1 MLNPALAA
9 GAIIACS
16 AAMLKAVELARR
28 LAPLPRP
35 LLLVGQSG
43 VGKGLLAR
51 FIHVQSARA
60 GAFVAVAGG
69 ELSESLLHDQLAGH
83 EAGAF
88 TGAQRRVRGAFE
100 RAHNGTLF
108 VDELPLWSHAAQ
120 SAVLRALDERLITRL
135 GGERELPLDCRVV
148 LASNQPLETLVSKGR
163 LLSDLRW
170 RIGEFVIE
178 IPPLAGRAVDVAA
191 LSYHFLDEARTA
203 FGGLGP
209 VLFDPDALERLV
221 TYHWPG
227 NVRQL
232 RSVVEWSWTLAAM
245 EAAERIGLSHLPA
258 SVLRDEAP
266 RVPLDSGTRRALS
279 RWAYD
284 RAGHSRTAAAEL
296 LGLHPNTIDHHRRTA
311 TG

>member
-1 MLNPALAA
+1 M
-9 GAIIACS
+9 I
-16 AAMLKAVELARR
+16 KAVELARR
-28 LAPLPRP
+28 LAPLSRP
-35 LLLVGQSG
+35 ILLVGQSG

-60 GAFVAVAGG
+60 GDFVAVSGG

-108 VDELPLWSHAAQ
+108 LDELPLWSHAAQ
-120 SAVLRALDERLITRL
+120 SAVLRAVDEHLITRL
-135 GGERELPLDCRVV
+135 GAERELPLDCRVV
-148 LASNQPLETLVSKGR
+148 LASNQPLEALVSNGR

-191 LSYHFLDEARTA
+191 LSYQILDEARAA
-203 FGGLGP
+203 FGLPGP
-209 VLFDPDALERLV
+209 VLFEPAALERLV

-232 RSVVEWSWTLAAM
+232 RGVVEWSWTLAAM
-245 EAAERIGLSHLPA
+245 EAAERIGLRHLPA
-258 SVLRDEAP
+258 SVLRDEEPPLA
-266 RVPLDSGTRRALS
+266 LDSSTRRALS

-284 RAGHSRTAAAEL
+284 RTGRSRKAAAQL
-296 LGLHPNTIDHHRRTA
+296 LGIHPNTIDNHRRAA

>member
-1 MLNPALAA
+1 M
-9 GAIIACS
+9 
-16 AAMLKAVELARR
+16 MKAVELARR
-28 LAPLPRP
+28 LAPLHRP
-35 LLLVGQSG
+35 ILLVGQSG

-51 FIHVQSARA
+51 FIHVQSART
-60 GAFVAVAGG
+60 GDFVAVAGG
-69 ELSESLLHDQLAGH
+69 ELSKSLLNDQLAGH

-88 TGAQRRVRGAFE
+88 TGAQRRVRGVFE

-108 VDELPLWSHAAQ
+108 LDELPLWSHAAQ
-120 SAVLRALDERLITRL
+120 SAVLRAVDERVITRL
-135 GGERELPLDCRVV
+135 GAERELPLDCRVV
-148 LASNQPLETLVSKGR
+148 LASNQPLDALVRSGR

-191 LSYHFLDEARTA
+191 LSYHFLDEARA
-203 FGGLGP
+203 EFRGP
-209 VLFDPDALERLV
+209 GPALFDPAALQRLV

-232 RSVVEWSWTLAAM
+232 RGVVEWSWTLAAM
-245 EAAERIGLSHLPA
+245 NAAERVGLTHLPD
-258 SVLRDEAP
+258 SVLRDAAP
-266 RVPLDSGTRRALS
+266 HLPLDSRTRHALS

-284 RAGHSRTAAAEL
+284 RVGRSRTAAAEL
-296 LGLHPNTIDHHRRTA
+296 LGLHPNTIDNHRRAA

>member
-1 MLNPALAA
+1 MLPPALAA

-16 AAMLKAVELARR
+16 AAMLKAIALARR

-35 LLLVGQSG
+35 VLLVGQSG
-43 VGKGLLAR
+43 VGKGLLVQ
-51 FIHVQSARA
+51 FIHVESARA
-60 GAFVAVAGG
+60 GDFVAVAGG

-88 TGAQRRVRGAFE
+88 TGAHRRVRGAFE
-100 RAHNGTLF
+100 RAQRGTLF
-108 VDELPLWSHAAQ
+108 LDELPLWSQGAQ
-120 SAVLRALDERLITRL
+120 SAVLRAVDERLITRL
-135 GGERELPLDCRVV
+135 GAERELPLDCRVV
-148 LASNQPLETLVSKGR
+148 VASNRSLEELVNDGR

-191 LSYHFLDEARTA
+191 LSYHFLDGARA
-203 FGGLGP
+203 EFGGPGP
-209 VLFDPDALERLV
+209 VLFEPAALERLV

-232 RSVVEWSWTLAAM
+232 RGVVEWSWTIAAM
-245 EAAERIGLSHLPA
+245 DAAERIGVTHLPA

-266 RVPLDSGTRRALS
+266 LVPLDSSTRHALS

-284 RAGHSRTAAAEL
+284 RAGRSRKAAAEL
-296 LGLHPNTIDHHRRTA
+296 LGLHPNTIDNHRRAA
-311 TG
+311 TR

>member
-16 AAMLKAVELARR
+16 AAMLKAVELAQR

-60 GAFVAVAGG
+60 GDFVAVAGG
-69 ELSESLLHDQLAGH
+69 ELAESLLHDQLVGH

-100 RAHNGTLF
+100 RAQNGTLF
-108 VDELPLWSHAAQ
+108 LDELPLWSHAAQ
-120 SAVLRALDERLITRL
+120 SAVLRAVDERLITRL
-135 GGERELPLDCRVV
+135 GAERELPLDCRVV
-148 LASNQPLETLVSKGR
+148 FASNQPLEVLVSSGH

-191 LSYHFLDEARTA
+191 LSYHFLDEARA
-203 FGGLGP
+203 DFGGPGP
-209 VLFDPDALERLV
+209 VLFDPAALERLV

-232 RSVVEWSWTLAAM
+232 RGVVEWSWTLAAM
-245 EAAERIGLSHLPA
+245 HAAERIGLTHLPA
-258 SVLRDEAP
+258 SVLRDAAP
-266 RVPLDSGTRRALS
+266 RVPLDSSTRHALS

-284 RAGHSRTAAAEL
+284 RAGQSRTAAAEL
-296 LGLHPNTIDHHRRTA
+296 LGLHPNTIDHHRRAA

>member
-1 MLNPALAA
+1 M
-9 GAIIACS
+9 I
-16 AAMLKAVELARR
+16 KAVELARR

-35 LLLVGQSG
+35 ILLVGQSG

-51 FIHVQSARA
+51 FIHVQSGRA
-60 GAFVAVAGG
+60 GDFVAVVGG

-100 RAHNGTLF
+100 RAHKGTLF
-108 VDELPLWSHAAQ
+108 LDELPLWSHAAQ
-120 SAVLRALDERLITRL
+120 SAVLRAVDERLITRL

-148 LASNQPLETLVSKGR
+148 LASNQSLDALVSSGR
-163 LLSDLRW
+163 LMSDLRW

-191 LSYHFLDEARTA
+191 LSYYFLDEVRAELGRP
-203 FGGLGP
+203 GP
-209 VLFDPDALERLV
+209 VLFDPGALERLV

-232 RSVVEWSWTLAAM
+232 RGVVEWSWTLATID
-245 EAAERIGLSHLPA
+245 AAERIGLTHLPA

-266 RVPLDSGTRRALS
+266 RVPLNSGTRHALS

-284 RAGHSRTAAAEL
+284 RAGRSRKAAAQL
-296 LGLHPNTIDHHRRTA
+296 LGLHPNTIDNHRRAA

>member
-100 RAHNGTLF
+100 RAHKGTLF
-108 VDELPLWSHAAQ
+108 LDELPLWSHAAQ
-120 SAVLRALDERLITRL
+120 SAVLRAVDERLITRL
-135 GGERELPLDCRVV
+135 GAERELPLDCRVV
-148 LASNQPLETLVSKGR
+148 LASNQPLDALIGSGR

-191 LSYHFLDEARTA
+191 LSYHFLDEARAA
-203 FGGLGP
+203 FGRPGP
-209 VLFDPDALERLV
+209 VLFDPAALERLI

-232 RSVVEWSWTLAAM
+232 RGVVEWSWTLAAIG
-245 EAAERIGLSHLPA
+245 AAERIGLTHLPA
-258 SVLRDEAP
+258 SVLRDAAP
-266 RVPLDSGTRRALS
+266 RMPLDSRTRHALS

-296 LGLHPNTIDHHRRTA
+296 LGLHPNTIDHHRRAA